1 MYSFRVIG
9 KPVTQGS
16 ITAIPIKRKS
26 GRMGAV
32 AIHTHSDALY
42 IQRTAIQ
49 HEYNASGGV
58 LYEDSPITIDMTFS
72 FVRPKSVSA
81 KKRPHHTV
89 KPDVDKLVRAVLD
102 ALTNVAYRDDSQVVR
117 INATKTYDE
126 SEYIEV
132 TVREFTE

>member
-1 MYSFRVIG
+1 MFSFRVIG

-16 ITAIPIKRKS
+16 VTAIPIKRKS

-49 HEYNASGGV
+49 HEYNALGGV

-102 ALTNVAYRDDSQVVR
+102 ALTNVAYRDDSQVIR
-117 INATKTYDE
+117 ISANKIYSD
-126 SEYIEV
+126 SEYIDITIGEHI
-132 TVREFTE
+132 E

>member
-1 MYSFRVIG
+1 MHTFRVMG

-16 ITAIPIKRKS
+16 ITAIPVKRKS
-26 GRMGAV
+26 GRIGAV
-32 AIHTHSDALY
+32 AIHNHSDALY
-42 IQRTAIQ
+42 SQRIAIQ
-49 HEYNASGGV
+49 HEYTASSGQ
-58 LYEDSPITIDMTFS
+58 LYTDSPIEIDMTFA
-72 FVRPKSVSA
+72 FVRPKSVSV
-81 KKRPHHTV
+81 KKRPYHTV

-117 INATKTYDE
+117 INANKIYDE